1 METQN
6 FFLERWWMALSWKIS
21 MSDFLQKESSQQN
34 IKDVIL
40 GITKAAL
47 ATSSFLSAASFQET
61 TKVLTEA
68 AIKGKIDP
76 LIGLKE
82 NVIIG
87 KLIPAGT
94 GMRRYRDTRLSTD
107 ENLLSRLQMEDELE
121 LRSGSYEDEEFE
133 NADDVEEIEEMEE
146 LDGDI
151 DDAEDF
157 VEAEE
162 ELEPVE

>member
-1 METQN
+1 MD
-6 FFLERWWMALSWKIS
+6 S
-21 MSDFLQKESSQQN
+21 
-34 IKDVIL
+34 
-40 GITKAAL
+40 
-47 ATSSFLSAASFQET
+47 
-61 TKVLTEA
+61 
-68 AIKGKIDP
+68 

-121 LRSGSYEDEEFE
+121 FEDGSYEDEEFE
-133 NADDVEEIEEMEE
+133 NADDMEEIEE

-151 DDAEDF
+151 DEAEEF

>member
-1 METQN
+1 M
-6 FFLERWWMALSWKIS
+6 
-21 MSDFLQKESSQQN
+21 
-34 IKDVIL
+34 
-40 GITKAAL
+40 
-47 ATSSFLSAASFQET
+47 
-61 TKVLTEA
+61 TEA
-68 AIKGKIDP
+68 AIKGKVDS

-121 LRSGSYEDEEFE
+121 FEDGSYEDEEFE